1 MTNNKQQTAVEW
13 LIEQFWNNEGMLTS
27 KKLEKA
33 LEMEKDQME
42 LAIIK
47 ECAEQST
54 SEASKYAD
62 GYAEGYKRA
71 VELTKWTISNL
82 IPPHNESNP

>member
-1 MTNNKQQTAVEW
+1 MSDKQQTAVEW

-42 LAIIK
+42 AEIIK
-47 ECAEQST
+47 ICAEQST
-54 SEASKYAD
+54 SEAYK
-62 GYAEGYKRA
+62 YAEGYKA
-71 VELTKWTISNL
+71 GYKKALELVEWKIKTLK
-82 IPPHNESNP
+82 